1 MEILKMSNEI
11 SQEEFIKLSREKAAD
26 TLRGVFYLVDQVE
39 FELQDVI
46 QNCQGMDRI
55 DDVTIKKINELNYK
69 ISVLKEAGN
78 NIYERKRRLEHENG
92 YPCDGEE
99 GDEDSSYEG
108 FLKVGSIEIS
118 QTDIN
123 YTLNMYA

>member
-1 MEILKMSNEI
+1 MSEM
-11 SQEEFIKLSREKAAD
+11 SKEEFKKLNHERAAD
-26 TLRGVFYLVDQVE
+26 TLRGVFCLVDQVE
-39 FELQDVI
+39 IELQDVL
-46 QNCQGMDRI
+46 QNCLGIDRI